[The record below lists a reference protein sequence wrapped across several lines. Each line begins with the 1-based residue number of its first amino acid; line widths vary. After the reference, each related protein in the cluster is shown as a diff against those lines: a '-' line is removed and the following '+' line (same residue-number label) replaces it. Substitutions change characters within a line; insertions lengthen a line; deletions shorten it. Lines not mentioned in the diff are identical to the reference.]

1 MNKNRRKQLEKIVEA
16 LEALRDDLEMLKDE
30 EQDCFDNL
38 PESLQES
45 EKGEIMQEYAD
56 DLEAAYDDLDNVI
69 CSIQDI
75 IDR

>member
-1 MNKNRRKQLEKIVEA
+1 
-16 LEALRDDLEMLKDE
+16 
-30 EQDCFDNL
+30 L
-38 PESLQES
+38 PDSLQES
-45 EKGEIMQEYAD
+45 EKGEMMQEYAD